1 LSDHD
6 FVHVLYSDYGATH
19 FLINRDQCPAS
30 VYAADTVPMEGGY
43 DYFKEKLIVTSKNDS
58 EDVPLFNLH
67 KFLIKLFRFNT
78 DMESQLVI
86 LTPLTLFSEETLS
99 YLKEGPLLELK
110 NCRRIGVRISSET
123 IIKQIPIDEL
133 QPHSRILRSKLKKSG
148 FPATHPLEESMGYL
162 INLDKII
169 AGNEGKE

>member
-1 LSDHD
+1 MSDHD

-30 VYAADTVPMEGGY
+30 VYASDTVPMERGNN
-43 DYFKEKLIVTSKNDS
+43 YFKEKLIFTSENGS
-58 EDVPLFNLH
+58 EHVPLFNLH
-67 KFLIKLFRFNT
+67 KFLIKLFRFNS
-78 DMESQLVI
+78 DVESQLVI
-86 LTPLTLFSEETLS
+86 LTPLTLLSKETLS
-99 YLKEGPLLELK
+99 YLKEGPLLELE

-148 FPATHPLEESMGYL
+148 FPATHPLEGSMGYL
-162 INLDKII
+162 INLDRII
-169 AGNEGKE
+169 AGNEGKG